1 MLPISTIEKKLK
13 YVFKDKNLLVEAF
26 THSSYANEKR
36 IRSNEQME
44 FLGDAVLGLIVSKYL
59 FDHYRSKNEG
69 EYSQAKAMTVSTNS
83 LSQAANELGLPKYLQ
98 LGQSQKN
105 TNILAFNRID
115 ANLFEAVL
123 CAIYLDSGMAEATRF
138 VLDNLEDDLMEALTE
153 GNVLNAKSALQE
165 YAHKCKK
172 KLEYAFISQTGPDH
186 NPVFTYQAVLDGKKL
201 AKGSGGSKIV
211 SQMEAAEKSLK
222 MLQSDDNLI

>member
-1 MLPISTIEKKLK
+1 MLPISSIEKKLK
-13 YVFKDKNLLVEAF
+13 YVFNDKKLLAEAF
-26 THSSYANEKR
+26 THSSYANEKH

-59 FDHYRSKNEG
+59 FDHYHSKNEG

-105 TNILAFNRID
+105 TNIMTFNRID

-123 CAIYLDSGMAEATRF
+123 CAIYLDGGMAPATKF
-138 VLDNLEDDLMEALTE
+138 VLDNLEDDLQEALTE
-153 GNVLNAKSALQE
+153 GNVLNPKSALQE
-165 YAHKCKK
+165 LAHKCKK
-172 KLEYAFISQTGPDH
+172 RLEYSFISQTGPDH
-186 NPVFTYQAVLDGKKL
+186 NPIFTYQVLLDGKKL
-201 AKGSGGSKIV
+201 ATGCGGSKIM
-211 SQMEAAEKSLK
+211 SQMEAAQKSLK
-222 MLQSDDNLI
+222 MLEKDEVK

>member
-1 MLPISTIEKKLK
+1 MLPISAIEKKIK
-13 YVFKDKNLLVEAF
+13 YVFKDKKLLVEAF
-26 THSSYANEKR
+26 THSSYANEKH

-44 FLGDAVLGLIVSKYL
+44 FLGDAVLGVIVSKYL
-59 FDHYRSKNEG
+59 FDHFRNKNEG

-83 LSQAANELGLPKYLQ
+83 LSQAANEMGLPKYLQ

-105 TNILAFNRID
+105 TNIMAFNRID

-123 CAIYLDSGMAEATRF
+123 CAIYLDGGMSSATQF

-153 GNVLNAKSALQE
+153 GNVLNPKSALQE

-186 NPVFTYQAVLDGKKL
+186 NPTFTYQAVLDGKKL
-201 AKGSGGSKIV
+201 AIGIGGSKSA
-211 SQMEAAEKSLK
+211 SQMESAELSMK
-222 MLQSDDNLI
+222 MLQDDK